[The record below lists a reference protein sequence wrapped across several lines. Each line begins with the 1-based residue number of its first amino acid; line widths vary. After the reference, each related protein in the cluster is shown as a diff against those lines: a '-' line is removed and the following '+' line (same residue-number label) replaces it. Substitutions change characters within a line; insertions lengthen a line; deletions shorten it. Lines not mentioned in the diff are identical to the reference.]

1 MDIKALAKEAE
12 SYIIDRRRH
21 FHAYPELSFKEWET
35 TKTIVA
41 ELEAMGLPVQTFPDY
56 PGCIATLDTGKPGR
70 TLMIRADIDALPVL
84 EKSGFE
90 YSSKNDGVMHA
101 CGHDTH
107 IAMALGAAKVL
118 TSIKDELQ
126 GRVKFLFQSGEEM
139 GCGARY
145 YVEHGCLDD
154 VDAIF
159 GMHIWASLESPYI
172 SVEAGNRMA
181 SMTNF
186 TINVKGY
193 QSHGSAPQDGHDAI
207 VAASAI
213 VMALQTY
220 VSRMNNP
227 INPLV
232 LSVGKF
238 HGGAMYNII
247 CPDVELEGT
256 IRTYSRTL
264 RNTMEEDLNNII
276 QSTAKAHGCTAELD
290 LRHMLPAVIN
300 EDEEMCSLAH
310 NAGLKLFGEEGL
322 GHMDA
327 LMGSEDYSLF
337 MEKVPG
343 FFAFIGTKNVE
354 KGLIYPNHNEKY
366 ESDEEQL
373 YKGSALAAQF
383 AVDYLFNK

>member
-12 SYIIDRRRH
+12 SYIIDRRRY
-21 FHAYPELSFKEWET
+21 FHKHPELSFKEWET

-41 ELEAMGLPVQTFPDY
+41 ELEAMGLPVVTFPDY
-56 PGCIATLDTGKPGR
+56 PGCIATLDSGKPGR
-70 TLMIRADIDALPVL
+70 TLMIRADIDALPVQ
-84 EKSGFE
+84 EKSGFD
-90 YSSKNDGVMHA
+90 YSSVNDGVMHA

-118 TSIKDELQ
+118 CSIKDELK
-126 GRVKFLFQSGEEM
+126 GKIKFLFQSGEEM
-139 GCGARY
+139 GCGAKY
-145 YVEHGCLDD
+145 YVENGYLDD
-154 VDAIF
+154 VDAVF
-159 GMHIWASLESPYI
+159 GMHIWATLESPYI

-232 LSVGKF
+232 LSVDKF

-256 IRTYSRTL
+256 IRTYSK
-264 RNTMEEDLNNII
+264 TMRKSMEDDLNNII
-276 QSTAKAHGCTAELD
+276 QNTAKVHGCTATLD

-300 EDEEMCSLAH
+300 EDEEMCSLAY

-327 LMGSEDYSLF
+327 LMGSEDFSLF
-337 MEKVPG
+337 MDKVPG

>member
-21 FHAYPELSFKEWET
+21 FHKHPELSFKEWET

-41 ELEAMGLPVQTFPDY
+41 ELEAMGLPVVTFPDY
-56 PGCIATLDTGKPGR
+56 PGCIATLDSGKPGR
-70 TLMIRADIDALPVL
+70 TLMIRADIDALPVQ
-84 EKSGFE
+84 EKSGFD
-90 YSSKNDGVMHA
+90 YSSVNDGVMHA

-118 TSIKDELQ
+118 CSIKDELK
-126 GRVKFLFQSGEEM
+126 GKIKFLFQSGEEM
-139 GCGARY
+139 GCGAKY
-145 YVEHGCLDD
+145 YVENGYLDD
-154 VDAIF
+154 VDAVF
-159 GMHIWASLESPYI
+159 GMHIWATLESPYI

-256 IRTYSRTL
+256 IRTYSKTL
-264 RNTMEEDLNNII
+264 RNSMEDDLNNII
-276 QSTAKAHGCTAELD
+276 QNTAKVHGCTATLD

-300 EDEEMCSLAH
+300 EDEEMCSLAY

-373 YKGSALAAQF
+373 FKGSALAAQF
-383 AVDYLFNK
+383 AVDYLNNK

>member
-21 FHAYPELSFKEWET
+21 FHKHPELSFKEWET

-41 ELEAMGLPVQTFPDY
+41 ELEAMGLPVVTFPDY
-56 PGCIATLDTGKPGR
+56 PGCIATLDSGKPGR
-70 TLMIRADIDALPVL
+70 TLMIRADIDALPVQ
-84 EKSGFE
+84 EKSGFD
-90 YSSKNDGVMHA
+90 YSSVNDGVMHA

-118 TSIKDELQ
+118 CSIKDELK
-126 GRVKFLFQSGEEM
+126 GKIKFLFQSGEEM
-139 GCGARY
+139 GCGAKY
-145 YVEHGCLDD
+145 YVENGYLDD
-154 VDAIF
+154 VDAVF
-159 GMHIWASLESPYI
+159 GMHIWATLESPYI

-181 SMTNF
+181 SMSNF

-256 IRTYSRTL
+256 IRTYSK
-264 RNTMEEDLNNII
+264 TMRKSMEDDLNNII
-276 QSTAKAHGCTAELD
+276 QSTAKAHGCTAALD

-300 EDEEMCSLAH
+300 EDEEMCSLAY

-373 YKGSALAAQF
+373 FKGSALAAQF
-383 AVDYLFNK
+383 AVDYLNNK

>member
-21 FHAYPELSFKEWET
+21 FHKHPELSFKEWET

-41 ELEAMGLPVQTFPDY
+41 ELEAMGMPVVTFPDY
-56 PGCIATLDTGKPGR
+56 PGCIATLDSGKPGR
-70 TLMIRADIDALPVL
+70 TLMIRADIDALPVQ
-84 EKSGFE
+84 EKSGFD
-90 YSSKNDGVMHA
+90 YSSVNDGVMHA

-118 TSIKDELQ
+118 CSIKDELK
-126 GRVKFLFQSGEEM
+126 GKIKFLFQSGEEM
-139 GCGARY
+139 GCGAKY
-145 YVEHGCLDD
+145 YVENGYLDD
-154 VDAIF
+154 VDAVF
-159 GMHIWASLESPYI
+159 GMHIWATLESPYI

-256 IRTYSRTL
+256 IRTYSKTL
-264 RNTMEEDLNNII
+264 RNSMEDDLNNII
-276 QSTAKAHGCTAELD
+276 QNTAKVHGCTATLD

-300 EDEEMCSLAH
+300 EDEEMCSLAY

-373 YKGSALAAQF
+373 FKGSALAAQF
-383 AVDYLFNK
+383 AVDYLNNK

>member
-21 FHAYPELSFKEWET
+21 FHKHPELSFKEWET

-41 ELEAMGLPVQTFPDY
+41 ELEAMGLPVVTFPDY
-56 PGCIATLDTGKPGR
+56 PGCIATLDSGKPGR
-70 TLMIRADIDALPVL
+70 TLMIRADIDALPVQ
-84 EKSGFE
+84 EKSGFD
-90 YSSKNDGVMHA
+90 YSSVNDGVMHA

-118 TSIKDELQ
+118 CSIKDELK
-126 GRVKFLFQSGEEM
+126 GKIKFLFQSGEEM
-139 GCGARY
+139 GCGAKY
-145 YVEHGCLDD
+145 YVENGYLDD
-154 VDAIF
+154 VDAVF
-159 GMHIWASLESPYI
+159 GMHIWATLESPYI

-256 IRTYSRTL
+256 IRTYSK
-264 RNTMEEDLNNII
+264 TMRKSMEDDLNNII
-276 QSTAKAHGCTAELD
+276 QNTAKVHGCTATLD

-300 EDEEMCSLAH
+300 EDEEMCSLAY

-373 YKGSALAAQF
+373 FKGSALAAQF
-383 AVDYLFNK
+383 AVDYLNNK

>member
-21 FHAYPELSFKEWET
+21 FHKHPELSFKEWET

-41 ELEAMGLPVQTFPDY
+41 ELEAMGMPVVTFPDY
-56 PGCIATLDTGKPGR
+56 PGCIATLDSGKPGR
-70 TLMIRADIDALPVL
+70 TLMIRADIDALPVQ
-84 EKSGFE
+84 EKSGFD
-90 YSSKNDGVMHA
+90 YSSVNDGVMHA

-118 TSIKDELQ
+118 CSIKDKLK
-126 GRVKFLFQSGEEM
+126 GKIKFLFQSGEEM
-139 GCGARY
+139 GCGAKY
-145 YVEHGCLDD
+145 YVENGYLDD
-154 VDAIF
+154 VDAVF
-159 GMHIWASLESPYI
+159 GMHIWATLESPYI

-256 IRTYSRTL
+256 IRTYSKTL
-264 RNTMEEDLNNII
+264 RSSMEDDLNNII
-276 QSTAKAHGCTAELD
+276 QSTAKAHGCTATLD

-300 EDEEMCSLAH
+300 EDEEMCSLAY

-373 YKGSALAAQF
+373 FKGSALAAQF
-383 AVDYLFNK
+383 AVDYLNNK

>member
-21 FHAYPELSFKEWET
+21 FHKHPELSFKEWET

-41 ELEAMGLPVQTFPDY
+41 ELEAMGMPVVTFPDY
-56 PGCIATLDTGKPGR
+56 PGCIATLDSGKPGR
-70 TLMIRADIDALPVL
+70 TLMIRADIDALPVQ
-84 EKSGFE
+84 EKSGFD
-90 YSSKNDGVMHA
+90 YSSVNDGVMHA

-118 TSIKDELQ
+118 CSIKDELK
-126 GRVKFLFQSGEEM
+126 GKIKFLFQSGEEM
-139 GCGARY
+139 GCGAKY
-145 YVEHGCLDD
+145 YVENGYLDD
-154 VDAIF
+154 VDAVF
-159 GMHIWASLESPYI
+159 GMHIWATLESPYI

-256 IRTYSRTL
+256 IRTYSKTL
-264 RNTMEEDLNNII
+264 RSSMEDDLNNII
-276 QSTAKAHGCTAELD
+276 QSTAKAHGCTATLD

-300 EDEEMCSLAH
+300 EDEEMCSLAY

-373 YKGSALAAQF
+373 FKGSALAAQF
-383 AVDYLFNK
+383 AVDYLNNK

>member
-21 FHAYPELSFKEWET
+21 FHKHPELSFKEWET

-41 ELEAMGLPVQTFPDY
+41 ELEAMGLPVVTFPDY
-56 PGCIATLDTGKPGR
+56 PGCIATLDSGKPGR
-70 TLMIRADIDALPVL
+70 TLMIRADIDALPVQ
-84 EKSGFE
+84 EKSGFD
-90 YSSKNDGVMHA
+90 YSSVNDGVMHA

-118 TSIKDELQ
+118 CSIKDELK
-126 GRVKFLFQSGEEM
+126 GKIKFLFQSGEEM
-139 GCGARY
+139 GCGAKY
-145 YVEHGCLDD
+145 YVENGYLDD

-159 GMHIWASLESPYI
+159 GMHIWATLESPYI

-256 IRTYSRTL
+256 IRTYSK
-264 RNTMEEDLNNII
+264 TMRKSMEDDLNNII
-276 QSTAKAHGCTAELD
+276 QNTAKVHGCTATLD

-300 EDEEMCSLAH
+300 EDEEMCSLAY

-373 YKGSALAAQF
+373 FKGSALAAQF
-383 AVDYLFNK
+383 AVDYLNNK

>member
-21 FHAYPELSFKEWET
+21 FHKHPELSFKEWET

-41 ELEAMGLPVQTFPDY
+41 ELEAMGLPVVTFPDY
-56 PGCIATLDTGKPGR
+56 PGCIATLDSGKPGR
-70 TLMIRADIDALPVL
+70 TLMIRADIDALPVQ
-84 EKSGFE
+84 EKSGFD
-90 YSSKNDGVMHA
+90 YSSVNDGVMHA

-118 TSIKDELQ
+118 CSIKDELK
-126 GRVKFLFQSGEEM
+126 GKIKFLFQSGEEM
-139 GCGARY
+139 GCGAKY
-145 YVEHGCLDD
+145 YVENGYLDD
-154 VDAIF
+154 VDAVF
-159 GMHIWASLESPYI
+159 GMHIWATLESPYI

-181 SMTNF
+181 SMSNF

-256 IRTYSRTL
+256 IRTYSKTL
-264 RNTMEEDLNNII
+264 RNSMEDDLNNII
-276 QSTAKAHGCTAELD
+276 QNTAKVHGCTATLD

-300 EDEEMCSLAH
+300 EDEEMCSLAY

-373 YKGSALAAQF
+373 FKGSALAAQF
-383 AVDYLFNK
+383 AVDYLNNK